1 MKLFKSLLTFAGLA
15 TIVSFMTGCGS
26 SGKQV
31 VYPDFERTPAE
42 LNSWEYLLDENGKII
57 IKDLFV
63 GKYYTTKIGKIKLKK
78 L

>member
-31 VYPDFERTPAE
+31 VYPDFERTPAMKKVR
-42 LNSWEYLLDENGKII
+42 KI
-57 IKDLFV
+57 
-63 GKYYTTKIGKIKLKK
+63 TK
-78 L
+78 